1 MKEEL
6 TRLIHQALD
15 ALVAQGLLP
24 DDLAP
29 QVQIDHTRDNSHGD
43 LASNIALS
51 LAKSAQRK
59 PRELATV
66 AYTQLTL
73 PTNREGEI
81 DEADEA

>member
-29 QVQIDHTRDNSHGD
+29 EVQIDHTRDNSHGD
-43 LASNIALS
+43 LASNIAL
-51 LAKSAQRK
+51 
-59 PRELATV
+59 
-66 AYTQLTL
+66 
-73 PTNREGEI
+73 TNS
-81 DEADEA
+81 